1 MNYDIDAN
9 IISWEIG
16 KGKITHVKEFGNFL
30 VHLSPAGKPILIEIL
45 DATKF
50 KTRLSNLKTL
60 EQINE
65 ALAS

>member
-1 MNYDIDAN
+1 MNYDIEAN

-16 KGKITHVKEFGNFL
+16 KGKISRVKEFGNFL

-45 DATKF
+45 DASKF